1 LTLRLLPSWRT
12 SAYTKLGLTH
22 GVALR
27 SGPMMPSKRALLGAL
42 HRVRVLQT
50 MHGGMTRR
58 RWQIAELLVL
68 AAIAGGEGRR

>member
-1 LTLRLLPSWRT
+1 
-12 SAYTKLGLTH
+12 
-22 GVALR
+22 
-27 SGPMMPSKRALLGAL
+27 MMPSKRALLGAL

-68 AAIAGGEGRR
+68 AALAGGEGRR